1 MDINTNFKTWLILA
15 NHAANL
21 DGLKLET
28 MTRPLKVGKATTPEN
43 LNAMTLGQMIDL
55 SELKTGSEMFYKVCE
70 VLLDMKPKDVNK
82 APAVEVVRF
91 VAWVAGSVKRINKL
105 FDSVKNKPS
114 KEELQAGI
122 NRLNYGIFGL
132 IDWYAKRMGIAD
144 HDEVLGVH
152 WGRVYQCL
160 KMDNETAEFQ
170 KRLNKIYADEI
181 KSKRK

>member
-1 MDINTNFKTWLILA
+1 MDIKTNFKTWLVLA

-21 DGLKLET
+21 DDLKLET
-28 MTRPLKVGKATTPEN
+28 MTRPLKVGKHDTPEN
-43 LNAMTLGQMIDL
+43 LNSMTLGQMIDL
-55 SELKTGSEMFYKVCE
+55 SDLKDGSEMFYKVCK
-70 VLLDMKPKDVNK
+70 VLLGMKVAEVNK

-91 VAWVAGSVKRINKL
+91 VGWVVGSVKRINNL

-114 KEELQAGI
+114 KEEVQAGI

-132 IDWYAKRMGIAD
+132 IDWYAKRMGITD

-160 KMDNETAEFQ
+160 KMDNETTEFQ
-170 KRLNKIYADEI
+170 KRLNKIYADEL
-181 KSKRK
+181 KAKRK